1 MMVLQ
6 QKTYDIDDVW
16 ELAHQTGND
25 GRRFELMDGELFE
38 MSPTGAEHGSL
49 AVILSHHIY
58 SFANARGLGIVT
70 VETGHHPPG
79 DRSTLL
85 APDIAF
91 TSKARLPQ
99 PIPKKY
105 MPLMPDLAVEIL
117 SPGDS
122 IRQAH
127 KKAAL
132 YLRHGA
138 QRVWI
143 VLPAKKGIDVCR
155 AAPNGDMEREFIGR
169 EGSLSGEPV
178 LPGFT
183 LELRRLFV

>member
-16 ELAHQTGND
+16 ELAHQMGND
-25 GRRFELMDGELFE
+25 DRRFELMDGELFE
-38 MSPTGAEHGSL
+38 MSPPGVLHGYLAIRLGRFLDVFVEEHQ
-49 AVILSHHIY
+49 
-58 SFANARGLGIVT
+58 LGIVT

-79 DRSTLL
+79 NRSTLL

-132 YLRHGA
+132 YLRYGT

-143 VLPAKKGIDVCR
+143 VLPAEKGVDVCR
-155 AAPNGDMEREFIGR
+155 AAQNSGMKREFIGR
-169 EGSLSGEPV
+169 EGSLFGEPV